1 MDNFASETDSDYTSY
16 WRDWVSS
23 FFVVLLL
30 LFPFHHSRKRS
41 HITLKRITPAACRAS
56 GVSAGRPA
64 LMFSEK
70 SWNAT
75 IKMLWEK
82 VCVTILAYT
91 QRHGRPRVSHS
102 VEPTTHEDDPT
113 GAFDPLSLCL
123 SFRQRASR

>member
-30 LFPFHHSRKRS
+30 LFPVHHSRKRS

-123 SFRQRASR
+123 SF